1 MSFGANRLRPVSAG
15 KHWTVK
21 KRNERPEQLDPLIR
35 DALAWIVRLK
45 SGEATL
51 KDAEQ
56 LMDWR
61 AKSPAHESA
70 YRDAVKCWRAIGR
83 TLADSRP
90 VASNRRRR
98 DTTSRS

>member
-1 MSFGANRLRPVSAG
+1 
-15 KHWTVK
+15 
-21 KRNERPEQLDPLIR
+21 LDPLTR

-51 KDAEQ
+51 ADAEQ

-61 AKSPAHESA
+61 ARSPAHESA
-70 YRDAVKCWRAIGR
+70 YRGAVKCWRAIGR
-83 TLADSRP
+83 TLAGP
-90 VASNRRRR
+90 GPTTNQRRRR

>member
-1 MSFGANRLRPVSAG
+1 M
-15 KHWTVK
+15 K
-21 KRNERPEQLDPLIR
+21 KRNDQPDRLDPLIR

-51 KDAEQ
+51 AEAEQ

-70 YRDAVKCWRAIGR
+70 YRDAAKCWQAIGR
-83 TLADSRP
+83 ALATSRP
-90 VASNRRRR
+90 VASGRRRR
-98 DTTSRS
+98 KAKSTTRA

>member
-1 MSFGANRLRPVSAG
+1 
-15 KHWTVK
+15 
-21 KRNERPEQLDPLIR
+21 LDPLIR

-61 AKSPAHESA
+61 TRSPAHESA
-70 YRDAVKCWRAIGR
+70 YREAVRCWQAIGR
-83 TLADSRP
+83 TLVGSRP
-90 VASNRRRR
+90 AAGAPQRPKARRP
-98 DTTSRS
+98 

>member
-1 MSFGANRLRPVSAG
+1 
-15 KHWTVK
+15 
-21 KRNERPEQLDPLIR
+21 LDPLTR
-35 DALAWIVRLK
+35 DALTWIVRLK

-51 KDAEQ
+51 ADAEQ

-83 TLADSRP
+83 ALGSSRP

-98 DTTSRS
+98 HTTSRS

>member
-1 MSFGANRLRPVSAG
+1 MSFGANRLRPASAG
-15 KHWTVK
+15 KRWNVAQ
-21 KRNERPEQLDPLIR
+21 RNDQRDRLDPLTR
-35 DALAWIVRLK
+35 DALAWILRLK